1 MLGRVAA
8 LNLTLAPTS
17 TQPTGA
23 KKGGPSPPPLSQL
36 GRWLPRAMGK
46 PVNVWDIE
54 GLSCHHLLGTED
66 LEKSLS
72 LSHTLQSQGMTSL
85 ESSPHPRA
93 PRRGLRRTS
102 VG

>member
-1 MLGRVAA
+1 MLGCVAA
-8 LNLTLAPTS
+8 LNLTLAPAS
-17 TQPTGA
+17 TQPTEA
-23 KKGGPSPPPLSQL
+23 KKGTPLPLPLSWP
-36 GRWLPRAMGK
+36 GRWLPRAVGK
-46 PVNVWDIE
+46 PVSIWDIE
-54 GLSCHHLLGTED
+54 GLSCHCLLGTED
-66 LEKSLS
+66 LERS